1 MKSSGDL
8 SIHQRCLNSSLT
20 ELHKYTYCLSPGI
33 MNQVFSNRVNIYNT
47 RQFNVLE
54 THMPTL
60 NRYGLNSIILTAGDM
75 IKKN

>member
-1 MKSSGDL
+1 M
-8 SIHQRCLNSSLT
+8 
-20 ELHKYTYCLSPGI
+20 HKYTYCLSPGI

-47 RQFNVLE
+47 RQFTVLE

-60 NRYGLNSIILTAGDM
+60 NRYGLNSIILTEGDM